1 MTHSSYN
8 VNGIRISEAA
18 FKRLQQEISIESC
31 RSIFP
36 NSGVLKIIL
45 YSALVPVAMNFR
57 KIVVRGSQIAEID
70 LTNFSLQ
77 RWTDRWYYEV
87 CANPAIYAA
96 IDKKAA
102 AGK

>member
-1 MTHSSYN
+1 
-8 VNGIRISEAA
+8 
-18 FKRLQQEISIESC
+18 
-31 RSIFP
+31 
-36 NSGVLKIIL
+36 
-45 YSALVPVAMNFR
+45 VPVGNDIFR
-57 KIVVRGSQIAEID
+57 KIVVRGSRIAEID

-96 IDKKAA
+96 IEGKAA